1 MKNRYRTGF
10 ILPSLVFL
18 MVLAVGLILLHI
30 RAYEASAQAL
40 RSNIYYWQIQTI
52 TNEVNEIHYYRPEQ
66 KIFEFKNG
74 QATLTNSQIDIT
86 LNGGQTASRQV
97 WQRKQA
103 LK

>member
-1 MKNRYRTGF
+1 MENKSRSGF
-10 ILPSLVFL
+10 ILPSSIFL

-30 RAYEASAQAL
+30 HAYEASAQAL

-52 TNEVNEIHYYRPEQ
+52 TNEVNEVHYYRPEQ
-66 KIFEFKNG
+66 KTFVFKNG
-74 QATLTNSQIDIT
+74 RATLTNSQISIV